1 MNRQLAA
8 GRHRGIDFW
17 SHECGF
23 WELNIA
29 FIEILVVS
37 CCTAHGGVIG
47 LNLGLYD
54 NNGLVKRTA
63 QNVCRSLNNSMS
75 VAEYTQSFI
84 HSFHQIFGFSCCT
97 AHGGVIDLSLGLY
110 NNKMG

>member
-1 MNRQLAA
+1 
-8 GRHRGIDFW
+8 
-17 SHECGF
+17 
-23 WELNIA
+23 LNIA

-75 VAEYTQSFI
+75 IAEYTELI
-84 HSFHQIFGFSCCT
+84 HSFHQNFGFSCCA
-97 AHGGVIDLSLGLY
+97 AHGGVIGLSLSLGLY
-110 NNKMG
+110 NNRIGW